1 MKWNTN
7 NHWQSHARAHF
18 SSSARREHIL
28 CWFCKIPIIGTLRT
42 MKSPAPLL
50 AAALLLT
57 SASAFAPPSSQIS
70 ASTAARS
77 PTSTT
82 QIAADVSAGEIAKS
96 IGIPLL
102 FGGGLI
108 PAAIIANKSMVST
121 LMKKRPEK
129 PNLTE
134 EEKKT
139 YLDPTFGQG
148 M

>member
-1 MKWNTN
+1 M
-7 NHWQSHARAHF
+7 R
-18 SSSARREHIL
+18 
-28 CWFCKIPIIGTLRT
+28 
-42 MKSPAPLL
+42 SPAPVL
-50 AAALLLT
+50 AAALLVT
-57 SASAFAPPSSQIS
+57 SATAFAPPSSQITATS
-70 ASTAARS
+70 ATTR
-77 PTSTT
+77 STT
-82 QIAADVSAGEIAKS
+82 QIAADVGVGEIAKS
-96 IGIPLL
+96 VGIPLL

-108 PAAIIANKSMVST
+108 PAAIIANKSMVNT

>member
-1 MKWNTN
+1 M
-7 NHWQSHARAHF
+7 R
-18 SSSARREHIL
+18 
-28 CWFCKIPIIGTLRT
+28 
-42 MKSPAPLL
+42 SPAPVL
-50 AAALLLT
+50 AAALLVT
-57 SASAFAPPSSQIS
+57 SATAFAPPSSHIS
-70 ASTAARS
+70 TSIAATR
-77 PTSTT
+77 STT
-82 QIAADVSAGEIAKS
+82 QIAADVGAGEIAKS

-108 PAAIIANKSMVST
+108 PAAIIANKSMVGT

-148 M
+148 K

>member
-1 MKWNTN
+1 M
-7 NHWQSHARAHF
+7 R
-18 SSSARREHIL
+18 
-28 CWFCKIPIIGTLRT
+28 
-42 MKSPAPLL
+42 SPAPVL
-50 AAALLLT
+50 AAALLAT
-57 SASAFAPPSSQIS
+57 SATAFAPPSPQITTTT
-70 ASTAARS
+70 TATATTR
-77 PTSTT
+77 STT
-82 QIAADVSAGEIAKS
+82 QIAADVGAGEIAKS

-108 PAAIIANKSMVST
+108 PAAIIANKSMAGT

-148 M
+148 V

>member
-1 MKWNTN
+1 M
-7 NHWQSHARAHF
+7 R
-18 SSSARREHIL
+18 
-28 CWFCKIPIIGTLRT
+28 
-42 MKSPAPLL
+42 SPAPVL
-50 AAALLLT
+50 AAALLAT
-57 SASAFAPPSSQIS
+57 SATAFAPPSSQITTGTS
-70 ASTAARS
+70 ATTRSTA
-77 PTSTT
+77 T
-82 QIAADVSAGEIAKS
+82 QIAADVGAGEIAKS

-108 PAAIIANKSMVST
+108 PAAIIANKSMVNT

-148 M
+148 K

>member
-1 MKWNTN
+1 
-7 NHWQSHARAHF
+7 
-18 SSSARREHIL
+18 
-28 CWFCKIPIIGTLRT
+28 

>member
-1 MKWNTN
+1 MHFITGKNTSCVGLKDT
-7 NHWQSHARAHF
+7 Q
-18 SSSARREHIL
+18 
-28 CWFCKIPIIGTLRT
+28 PT
-42 MKSPAPLL
+42 MRSPAPVL
-50 AAALLLT
+50 AAALLAT
-57 SASAFAPPSSQIS
+57 SATAFAPPSSQITTGTS
-70 ASTAARS
+70 ATTRSTA
-77 PTSTT
+77 T
-82 QIAADVSAGEIAKS
+82 QIAADVGAGEIAKS

-108 PAAIIANKSMVST
+108 PAAIIANKSMVNT

-148 M
+148 K

>member
-1 MKWNTN
+1 M
-7 NHWQSHARAHF
+7 R
-18 SSSARREHIL
+18 
-28 CWFCKIPIIGTLRT
+28 
-42 MKSPAPLL
+42 SPVPVLAAVLL
-50 AAALLLT
+50 AT
-57 SASAFAPPSSQIS
+57 SATAFAPPSSQI
-70 ASTAARS
+70 ATATATATTR
-77 PTSTT
+77 STT
-82 QIAADVSAGEIAKS
+82 QISADVGAGEIAKS

-108 PAAIIANKSMVST
+108 PAAIIANKSMVNT

-148 M
+148 VHYFNSCGHWHVECKQENSSSF